1 MSGANNSNVPN
12 AGGTRGDRHLRHARS
27 DARPRWAVG
36 VEWPGGIDTV
46 LRMTTTPGSPSA
58 STATPGAAGIPAPPP
73 DLPTTLGGL
82 RTSGWQDRT
91 VTEELRANLVARLR
105 ADQPLVADVVGF
117 DESVLPDLERALL
130 AGHDLILLGERGQAK
145 TRIVRRLVELLDEWT
160 PIVAGCELHSSPDRP
175 LTPHARA
182 RLAEHG
188 DDTPIAWIHREQ
200 RFNEKLATPDTAVAD
215 LIGDVDP
222 IKVAEGRHLSDEGT
236 IHFGLLP
243 RTNRGLFSMNELPD
257 LPERIQVA
265 LLNVLEERDVQVRG
279 YPVRLDLDVVLVAT
293 ANPDDYTNRGRIISP
308 LKDRFGSQVRTHYP
322 RTIADEVAIVRQEAG
337 APPTDVPVVVP
348 DFMDEVVARLTHQL
362 RDSDEVNQRS
372 GVSVRFTIGAH
383 ETMVAGAVRRA
394 VRLGESTAVPRIADL
409 WPLVSSAQGR
419 IEFDTLDEG
428 REEDIVAMAL
438 RRAILETWR
447 AHLTGVDV
455 GWLLDRFEDDHLEVV
470 TGALVGARDLLG
482 QVIGD
487 DGRPDGLVDAMT
499 ALDVSA
505 EDPGAAAS
513 VLELLLEGLH
523 LGRRLSKDADRGEA
537 FFTA

>member
-1 MSGANNSNVPN
+1 MVVA
-12 AGGTRGDRHLRHARS
+12 
-27 DARPRWAVG
+27 
-36 VEWPGGIDTV
+36 
-46 LRMTTTPGSPSA
+46 MTTPPGSPSA
-58 STATPGAAGIPAPPP
+58 STADPAPPP
-73 DLPTTLGGL
+73 DLPATLGAL
-82 RTSGWQDRT
+82 RASGWVDRT
-91 VTEELRANLVARLR
+91 VTEELRTNLIARLR
-105 ADQPLVADVVGF
+105 AGEPLVADVIGF
-117 DESVLPDLERALL
+117 EDSVLPDLERSLL

-145 TRIVRRLVELLDEWT
+145 TRIVRRLVELLDEWM

-175 LTPHARA
+175 LTPHARTQ
-182 RLAEHG
+182 LAAHG
-188 DDTPIAWIHREQ
+188 DDTPIEWVHRDQ

-222 IKVAEGRHLSDEGT
+222 IRVAEGRHLSDEGT

-265 LLNVLEERDVQVRG
+265 LLNVLEERDVQIRG
-279 YPVRLDLDVVLVAT
+279 YPIRLELDLVLIAT

-322 RTIADEVAIVRQEAG
+322 HTVADEVRIVRQEAD
-337 APPTDVPVVVP
+337 PPPADVDVRVP

-362 RDSDEVNQRS
+362 RASDEVNQRS

-394 VRLGESTAVPRIADL
+394 VRLGETTAVPRIADL
-409 WPLVSSAQGR
+409 WPLVSTAQGR

-447 AHLTGVDV
+447 AHLAGVDV
-455 GWLLDRFEDDHLEVV
+455 GWLLDRFDEDGLEVL
-470 TGALVGARDLLG
+470 TGSLVGARELLD
-482 QVIGD
+482 QIVGD
-487 DGRPDGLVDAMT
+487 DRPNGLVDAMT
-499 ALDVSA
+499 ALGVSA

-513 VLELLLEGLH
+513 VLELLMEGLH
-523 LGRRLSKDADRGEA
+523 LGRRLSKDADGGEA

>member
-1 MSGANNSNVPN
+1 
-12 AGGTRGDRHLRHARS
+12 
-27 DARPRWAVG
+27 
-36 VEWPGGIDTV
+36 
-46 LRMTTTPGSPSA
+46 MTTPPGSPSA
-58 STATPGAAGIPAPPP
+58 STAGPGTAQAPPD
-73 DLPTTLGGL
+73 DLPSTLREL
-82 RTSGWQDRT
+82 RASGWSDRT
-91 VTEELRANLVARLR
+91 VREELRANLIARLR
-105 ADQPLVADVVGF
+105 AGDPLVADVVGF
-117 DESVLPDLERALL
+117 EHSVLPDLERSLL

-145 TRIVRRLVELLDEWT
+145 TRIVRRLVELLDEWA

-182 RLAEHG
+182 QLAEHG
-188 DDTPIAWIHREQ
+188 DDTPIAWIHRDQ

-215 LIGDVDP
+215 LVGDVDP

-236 IHFGLLP
+236 IHWGLLP
-243 RTNRGLFSMNELPD
+243 RSNRGLFAMNELPD
-257 LPERIQVA
+257 LPERIQVS

-322 RTIADEVAIVRQEAG
+322 HTIADEVAIVRQEATPG
-337 APPTDVPVVVP
+337 PAEVAVAVP

-362 RDSDEVNQRS
+362 RANDEINQRS
-372 GVSVRFTIGAH
+372 GVSVRFTIGGH

-428 REEDIVAMAL
+428 REEDIVTMAL

-447 AHLTGVDV
+447 EHLAGVDV
-455 GWLLDRFEDDHLEVV
+455 GWLLDRFDVEDFAVV
-470 TGALVGARDLLG
+470 TGSLVGARDLLD
-482 QVIGD
+482 QVVGD
-487 DGRPDGLVDAMT
+487 DTSRPDGLVDAMT
-499 ALDVSA
+499 ALGVAA

-523 LGRRLSKDADRGEA
+523 LGRRLSKDVDAGLGDWLGGDVDGDTV
-537 FFTA
+537 FTA

>member
-1 MSGANNSNVPN
+1 MTG
-12 AGGTRGDRHLRHARS
+12 
-27 DARPRWAVG
+27 
-36 VEWPGGIDTV
+36 
-46 LRMTTTPGSPSA
+46 MTTPTGSPSA
-58 STATPGAAGIPAPPP
+58 TTPGATGAGRIPP
-73 DLPTTLGGL
+73 DLPATLGAL
-82 RTSGWQDRT
+82 RASGWEDRT
-91 VTEELRANLVARLR
+91 VMEELRANLVARLR
-105 ADQPLVADVVGF
+105 DDRPLVADVVGF
-117 DESVLPDLERALL
+117 ADSVLPDLERALL

-145 TRIVRRLVELLDEWT
+145 TRIVRRLVELLDEWM
-160 PIVAGCELHSSPDRP
+160 PVVAGCELHSSPDRP
-175 LTPHARA
+175 LTPHARTL
-182 RLAEHG
+182 LADHG
-188 DDTPIAWIHREQ
+188 DDTPIEWVHREA

-257 LPERIQVA
+257 LPERIQVS
-265 LLNVLEERDVQVRG
+265 LLNVLEERDVQIRG

-322 RTIADEVAIVRQEAG
+322 TTIADEVAIVRQEASP
-337 APPTDVPVVVP
+337 PPTGIPVLVP

-362 RDSDEVNQRS
+362 RASDEVNQRS

-394 VRLGESTAVPRIADL
+394 VRLGESTAVPRIADV

-455 GWLLDRFEDDHLEVV
+455 HWLLERFDDEDLEVV
-470 TGALVGARDLLG
+470 TGALVGARDLLD
-482 QVIGD
+482 QVVGD
-487 DGRPDGLVDAMT
+487 ARPDGLVDAMS
-499 ALDVSA
+499 ALGVSA

-523 LGRRLSKDADRGEA
+523 LGRRLSKDVDGDSY
-537 FFTA
+537 FTA